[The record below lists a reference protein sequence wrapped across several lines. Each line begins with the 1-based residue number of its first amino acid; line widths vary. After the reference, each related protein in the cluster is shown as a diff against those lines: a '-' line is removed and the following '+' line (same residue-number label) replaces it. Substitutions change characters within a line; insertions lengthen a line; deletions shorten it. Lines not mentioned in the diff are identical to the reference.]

1 MMARGGMAAGKIDSQ
16 RKTKMNKTLRII
28 AISAAIALGGTLP
41 GAAEE
46 VDHYAPLPS
55 DTLAE
60 ALENFVTYNRKIEEV
75 LAQDDLSVQDMEEVH
90 QLTYTIEVA
99 LAKINAELGALPTVL
114 EKVHLASEGDD
125 PDRLRA
131 LAETYLSQARLLD
144 R

>member
-1 MMARGGMAAGKIDSQ
+1 MAAGNIDTQ
-16 RKTKMNKTLRII
+16 RKTMMKKSLRII
-28 AISAAIALGGTLP
+28 ATSAAIGIGCAQL

-60 ALENFVTYNRKIEEV
+60 AVENFVTYNRKMEEV

-99 LAKINAELGALPTVL
+99 LAKINAELGVLPAVL
-114 EKVHLASEGDD
+114 EEVHLASEGDD